1 MTRPKVQTR
10 HRYGTPGWELEVIAE
25 HGGPPAPPPDPAD
38 VIAEAYSD
46 SLAVERAAHAAEV
59 ARLRS
64 TVDALRDVVELQADL
79 LARLRAATKRRT
91 DGEAVAVA
99 CERMA
104 RKHPKR
110 QAATAA
116 RRDRRGGP

>member
-25 HGGPPAPPPDPAD
+25 HGRPASAAPSL
-38 VIAEAYSD
+38 VVEAYSA
-46 SLAVERAAHAAEV
+46 SLAAERQAHAAEV

-64 TVDALRDVVELQADL
+64 TVEALRDVIELQADL
-79 LARLRAATKRRT
+79 LARLRVATERRT

-99 CERMA
+99 CERMT

-116 RRDRRGGP
+116 RRDRHR

>member
-1 MTRPKVQTR
+1 MTPA
-10 HRYGTPGWELEVIAE
+10 YGSDAWEAAVLAE
-25 HGGPPAPPPDPAD
+25 HAAVSPASLTVA
-38 VIAEAYSD
+38 AYSD

-64 TVDALRDVVELQADL
+64 TVEALRDVIELQADL
-79 LARLRAATKRRT
+79 LARLRVATERRT

-104 RKHPKR
+104 RKDPVK